1 MARWGGYVVAIV
13 SSTIAVG
20 ISFVLSSI
28 ADNTAPVVLLAAV
41 ALSGWYGGLGPAL
54 VATGLGFLALD
65 YFFEIPPNTLE
76 ITDRRTVLDLLVF
89 LLVAILLGSLNAQL
103 RTARVRAEAARSEA
117 EVAVQARDEALMV
130 VSHDL
135 RTPLTSI
142 KAYLSALLDPHV
154 RIAAARRQELLA
166 NTQAEVD
173 RLIHF
178 VTDALA
184 LNRLQAGVRPSPEWN
199 ALGEVASAVLDR
211 CALALGERPVTFTI
225 SDTLP
230 LLRFDAGLLDQALT
244 NLLENVAAHTPPRT
258 PVAIT
263 ACLDGDLL
271 RLEVSDGGPG
281 IPPDARERI
290 FNKFERLAREGVGA
304 GLGLAIAR
312 AATEAQGGRLW
323 VEDNPSGGARFVL
336 VLPQSAVL
344 PDASAEYLP

>member
-1 MARWGGYVVAIV
+1 MARWNGYA
-13 SSTIAVG
+13 IAVG
-20 ISFVLSSI
+20 STVLAVGVSLALASV

-41 ALSGWYGGLGPAL
+41 ALSGWSGGLGPAL
-54 VATGLGFLALD
+54 VATGLGFVALD
-65 YFFEIPPNTLE
+65 YFFESPPYLFE
-76 ITDRRTVLDLLVF
+76 ITERRTVLDLLVF
-89 LLVAILLGSLNAQL
+89 LLVAILLGTLNAQL
-103 RTARVRAEAARSEA
+103 RAARVRAELARSDA
-117 EVAVQARDEALMV
+117 EVALQARDDALMA

-154 RIAAARRQELLA
+154 RIRAARRLELLA

-178 VTDALA
+178 ITDALA
-184 LNRLQAGVRPSPEWN
+184 LNRLQAGVKPNYEWN

-211 CALALGERPVTFTI
+211 CGPALGERPVTYAI

-258 PVAIT
+258 PIEIT
-263 ACLDGDLL
+263 ARLDGQML
-271 RLEVSDGGPG
+271 RLEVSDAGPG
-281 IPPDARERI
+281 IPPDARARI
-290 FNKFERLAREGVGA
+290 FNKFERLDREGDGA

-312 AATEAQGGRLW
+312 AAIEAQGGRVW
-323 VEDNPSGGARFVL
+323 VEDNPSGGARFIL
-336 VLPQSAVL
+336 ILPQSL
-344 PDASAEYLP
+344 NT

>member
-1 MARWGGYVVAIV
+1 MARWADYAVAIV
-13 SSTIAVG
+13 SSAIATGVSLG
-20 ISFVLSSI
+20 LATV

-54 VATGLGFLALD
+54 TATGLGFVALD
-65 YFFEIPPNTLE
+65 YFFESPPNLFEVTE
-76 ITDRRTVLDLLVF
+76 RRTVLDLLVF
-89 LLVAILLGSLNAQL
+89 LLVAVLLGSLNAQL
-103 RTARVRAEAARSEA
+103 RAARTRAETARGEA
-117 EVAVQARDEALMV
+117 EIALQARDDALMA

-142 KAYLSALLDPHV
+142 KTYLSALLDPHV
-154 RIAAARRQELLA
+154 RLGAPRRLELLA

-178 VTDALA
+178 ITDALA
-184 LNRLQAGVRPSPEWN
+184 LNRLQAGVKPTNEWN

-211 CALALGERPVTFTI
+211 CGPALGERPVTFTI

-230 LLRFDAGLLDQALT
+230 LLRFDAALLDQALT
-244 NLLENVAAHTPPRT
+244 NLLENVAAHTPPHT
-258 PVAIT
+258 PVTIT
-263 ACLDGDLL
+263 ARLDGQML
-271 RLEVSDGGPG
+271 RLEVSDAGPG

-312 AATEAQGGRLW
+312 AATEAQGGRMW
-323 VEDNPSGGARFVL
+323 VEDNPAGGARFVL
-336 VLPQSAVL
+336 VLPQSI
-344 PDASAEYLP
+344 ST